1 MLRELYNCKH
11 TDDSK
16 YLNYLLIP
24 VTVFNIDEK
33 GASKFNKIFNW
44 CKKQDL
50 EKLIRTPSGAISN
63 KGRRGPAW
71 DVKQSRNVVEM
82 TIVLEGYAWRI
93 QFRSKLQK
101 GMSGR
106 SAFTKFKRLLK
117 KEGINLED
125 YAIENGEK
133 VKEEIEKPLIGI
145 THNTYYHKVFQHVNH
160 IDRHSSYAAGLA
172 KTHPEFAPV
181 LNMCYERRKENED
194 YKNILNFSIGF
205 MQSIGGC
212 KARWAHLSRDAISDN
227 NAWIR
232 ELALKL
238 DKSGRIVIA
247 YNTDGIW
254 YVGKPYHG
262 EGEGEGLGQWLN
274 DHIDCQFRMK
284 SDGAYEFIENGV
296 YHPVIRGISNEVK
309 GDWKW
314 GDIYT
319 ENADL
324 KLFTFSLEEGVML
337 NGKEIQL

>member
-93 QFRSKLQK
+93 QFRTKLQK

-181 LNMCYERRKENED
+181 LNMCYKRRKENED

-319 ENADL
+319 EKADL

-337 NGKEIQL
+337 NGKEI

>member
-1 MLRELYNCKH
+1 
-11 TDDSK
+11 
-16 YLNYLLIP
+16 
-24 VTVFNIDEK
+24 
-33 GASKFNKIFNW
+33 
-44 CKKQDL
+44 
-50 EKLIRTPSGAISN
+50 
-63 KGRRGPAW
+63 
-71 DVKQSRNVVEM
+71 
-82 TIVLEGYAWRI
+82 
-93 QFRSKLQK
+93 
-101 GMSGR
+101 MSGR

-145 THNTYYHKVFQHVNH
+145 THNTYYHKVFQHANH

-181 LNMCYERRKENED
+181 LNMCYKKRKENED

-319 ENADL
+319 EKADL

-337 NGKEIQL
+337 NGKEI